1 MLTTQKSRLE
11 NCVIRGKLPTFSGP
25 HIPHLSNKF
34 LKLYGSMNP
43 KITTVMGSLQ
53 KSLYVG
59 QGEGHGQLGEPAGG
73 Y

>member
-11 NCVIRGKLPTFSGP
+11 NCVIWGKLPTFSGP
-25 HIPHLSNKF
+25 HIPHLSNTI
-34 LKLYGSMNP
+34 LKLHVSMNP

-59 QGEGHGQLGEPAGG
+59 QGERRGQLGEPVGG